1 MTSKLLVAID
11 KRISHLQ
18 EARALLTDFVKIE
31 QISKHRG
38 RGNYFGISEKRP
50 NTRAF
55 TPPINGK
62 VGAGPAAART
72 VRRTSP
78 PKAAKTASKKLAS
91 LRIARTIKFVS
102 KKKSGKKKL
111 R

>member
-1 MTSKLLVAID
+1 MTSELLVAID

-18 EARALLTDFVKIE
+18 EARALLADFVKIE
-31 QISKHRG
+31 QISKYRG
-38 RGNYFGISEKRP
+38 RGNYLGILEKRT

-55 TPPINGK
+55 TPLNEE
-62 VGAGPAAART
+62 VGARPGAART

-78 PKAAKTASKKLAS
+78 PKAAKTASKKMAS
-91 LRIARTIKFVS
+91 VTIARRIKFVS
-102 KKKSGKKKL
+102 KAKSDKKKI